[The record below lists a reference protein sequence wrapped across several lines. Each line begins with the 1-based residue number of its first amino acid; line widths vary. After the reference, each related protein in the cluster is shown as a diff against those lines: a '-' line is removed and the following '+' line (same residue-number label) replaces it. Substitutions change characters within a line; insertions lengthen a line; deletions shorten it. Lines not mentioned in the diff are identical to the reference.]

1 MEANQAQVLTC
12 AFLGS
17 QTTNPRLP
25 ESKYYRNLVSWV
37 ASVSVT
43 VVSLAVTHHAADYG
57 TRTEPSWVLSI
68 SRFKDINPANNSSHK
83 ITDE

>member
-57 TRTEPSWVLSI
+57 TRTRTLLGLVY
-68 SRFKDINPANNSSHK
+68 FTFQGHQSSK
-83 ITDE
+83 